1 VGGPSPAAFIHGAH
15 VKIRIRAR
23 SRVDGIVPGLA
34 MVSLVVL
41 LAACGAASGP
51 TAPAASVAAI
61 VTPPPSVAASPTAAA
76 TATATAKPTP
86 EPLPTILER
95 PTDIPTDGACEEGH
109 ACLGLIKAGVHHSQ
123 LFAPGFSFTMTE
135 AGWEN
140 LAMTPGQLALLPL
153 DAPGDAIAFFRQPKL
168 TKTDG
173 TLDFSV
179 PLTVEGI
186 TGWFA
191 AHPDLTV
198 GPATAVTVGGLHGM
212 RMTFMAA
219 PTSTAHYPA
228 DCPVQ
233 TCVNLMQ
240 GRAPTWSWDWGT
252 VSSERQRMDVLAAK
266 DGVVLIFVDSLDGT
280 TFDTL
285 TKAADAILATVHF
298 DKS

>member
-1 VGGPSPAAFIHGAH
+1 
-15 VKIRIRAR
+15 VKIRTSPRA
-23 SRVDGIVPGLA
+23 RVDGIVPGLA

-41 LAACGAASGP
+41 LAACGAAAAPS
-51 TAPAASVAAI
+51 APAASVATV
-61 VTPPPSVAASPTAAA
+61 VTPPPSVAASPTAAP
-76 TATATAKPTP
+76 TATARPTP
-86 EPLPTILER
+86 EPLPTVFKR
-95 PTDIPTDGACEEGH
+95 PTDVPTDGACEEGH
-109 ACLGLIKAGVHHSQ
+109 PCLGLIKPGAHHSQ
-123 LFAPGFSFTMTE
+123 LFVPGFSFTMAE

-140 LAMTPGQLALLPL
+140 LAMTPGDVALLPL
-153 DAPGDAIAFFRQPKL
+153 DAPGDEIAFFGQPKL

-173 TLDFSV
+173 TLDLSV
-179 PLTVEGI
+179 PLTVDGI

-198 GPATAVTVGGLHGM
+198 GPATAVTVGGLHGK

-252 VSSERQRMDVLAAK
+252 GSSEKQRMDVLAGK

-280 TFDTL
+280 TFDVL
-285 TKAADAILATVHF
+285 TKAADKILATVKF